1 MSTTGNAARIPTGG
15 TAATTTGSSMG
26 FSELKTWLRH
36 RHPMIYL
43 DRVLDHEPGVSLTSM
58 LSVSG
63 NMDSI
68 AGHFPERAI
77 FPASNLTQAMAQSAI
92 ILLQVSTTRLAEDE
106 ITLVGTM
113 KARFT
118 RIVVPG
124 DQVVIATRS
133 DEQNGATFTYTC
145 RATVGSAPVSV
156 CQLTLVRLNVE
167 QLGEQFW

>member
-1 MSTTGNAARIPTGG
+1 
-15 TAATTTGSSMG
+15 MG
-26 FSELKTWLRH
+26 FTELKSWLRH

-43 DRVLDHEPGVSLTSM
+43 DRVLDHEPGVALTSM

-63 NMDSI
+63 NMDSV

-77 FPASNLTQAMAQSAI
+77 FPASHLTQAMAQSAI
-92 ILLQVSTTRLAEDE
+92 ILLQVSTTPLADDE

-118 RIVVPG
+118 KIVVPG
-124 DQVVIATRS
+124 DQVVIVTQA
-133 DEQNGATFTYTC
+133 DEQVDPTFTYTC
-145 RATVGSAPVSV
+145 RATVDSTPVAA
-156 CQLTLVRLNVE
+156 CQLTLVRLKVE

>member
-1 MSTTGNAARIPTGG
+1 VSTT
-15 TAATTTGSSMG
+15 ATTVKAMG

-63 NMDSI
+63 NMDSV

-77 FPASNLTQAMAQSAI
+77 FPASHLTQAMAQSAI
-92 ILLQVSTTRLAEDE
+92 ILLQVSTTLLADDE
-106 ITLVGTM
+106 ITLVGSL

-118 RIVVPG
+118 KIVVPG
-124 DQVVIATRS
+124 DQVVISTRF
-133 DEQNGATFTYTC
+133 DEETSGNTFSYTC
-145 RATVGSAPVSV
+145 RATVGPAPVAA